1 MTAGIGSICV
11 DLFKKKMERRLR
23 SHCKCVKSKTFKCP
37 FFFVVVVFVCTKS
50 KTERIKKKERRKQVA
65 AGTGSESGA
74 SRGA

>member
-1 MTAGIGSICV
+1 MTAGIGSVCV
-11 DLFKKKMERRLR
+11 DLCKKVERRFR
-23 SHCKCVKSKTFKCP
+23 SHCKCVNSKTVKCL
-37 FFFVVVVFVCTKS
+37 FFVVVVFVCTKS